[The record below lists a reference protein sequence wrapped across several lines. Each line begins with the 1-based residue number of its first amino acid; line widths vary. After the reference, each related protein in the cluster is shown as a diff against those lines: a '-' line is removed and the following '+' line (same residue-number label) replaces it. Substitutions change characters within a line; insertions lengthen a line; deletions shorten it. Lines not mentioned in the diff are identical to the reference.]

1 MTEPLAVPGAANS
14 AAGET
19 PARPVDLRARRVPAE
34 ELRWRC
40 RPEVFDFTT
49 TEEIPPLG
57 EIVGQSRA
65 LRAIRMGLGIPSRGY
80 NLFVTGV
87 PGSGRTTAVTWMLR
101 EFAREREVPP
111 DIAYVHNFR
120 DPGAPHALVLPA
132 GQGNR
137 LRRDM
142 EELMGYLRRLVPLVL
157 EGKGHA
163 DRRKGRFDQYRSRD
177 RELTRGFEE
186 QVKSG
191 GFQLVAVQEGGL
203 AHPELVPVIEGQPV
217 PLEELDGLP
226 EKLAAGQADEIRARH
241 ARLSELLVDVLR
253 ERSRLLREAQE
264 DLRRIDEEAVHPVVQ
279 IAVEEIRER
288 YSGEGVSGWLDEV
301 RESLLAELDT
311 FRRPAEERE
320 EAAER
325 DGVPGGA
332 AGGRDPYRL
341 YRVNV
346 VVDNSRQQGAPV
358 IVENHPNFTNL
369 FGAVERPLGRSEV
382 APDEFASIRAGSLLR
397 ARGGYLVIDAHDLMA
412 DPAVWPALKRTL
424 RSGFA
429 EIQNA
434 EAGYLLTPSGIKPE
448 PVPLNLKVV
457 LIGDLGLYQMLHVH
471 DEDFRRIF
479 KVRAD
484 FDHEMDRS
492 AENLRRY
499 GGFVSKICQ
508 EENLLP
514 FDSSAVAAVAEFGAR
529 LAEHRDKLSV
539 QFSEVAD
546 LVRESSYWAAQAG
559 AKRVDHDYVDQALK
573 ERLYRTGLL
582 EEKAREMVRDGLILI
597 DTGGEAVGQV
607 NGLTVLEFGDILFGR
622 PVRIT
627 AATAMGR
634 SGIINIERESDLSG
648 KTHDKGMLILAGYL
662 RAKYAQDKPLTVSA
676 SICFEQSY
684 SGVDGDSASSAEA
697 YAVLSSLAE
706 LPLAQ
711 GIAVT
716 GSVNQRGEIQAVGGI
731 NEKVESFFDLCLARG
746 LTGSQGVVIPESNRS
761 GLMLR
766 RDLVEAVE
774 AERFHIYAVRTV
786 DEGLEILTGWP
797 AGVMLPP
804 PAEDE
809 EEPGPLY
816 EPGTVNGRVDEK
828 LRALAYDLKFYSEE
842 EAEGGEPPR
851 RRGESEDSEEEE
863 LREGPPPQLA

>member
-1 MTEPLAVPGAANS
+1 MTEHLLVPGVES
-14 AAGET
+14 AAGAAL
-19 PARPVDLRARRVPAE
+19 PARPVDLERRRVPAV

-40 RPEVFDFTT
+40 NPEVFAFTT

-87 PGSGRTTAVTWMLR
+87 PGSGRTTAVTWLLR

-120 DPGAPHALVLPA
+120 DPGSPHALVLPP

-137 LRRDM
+137 LRRDVD
-142 EELMGYLRRLVPLVL
+142 ELMGYLRRLVPLVL

-163 DRRKGRFDQYRSRD
+163 DRRKARLDQHRARD
-177 RELTRGFEE
+177 RELSRGFEE
-186 QVKSG
+186 QVKAG

-203 AHPELVPVIEGQPV
+203 PHPELVAVVDGQPV
-217 PLEELDGLP
+217 SLDELDGVA
-226 EKLAAGQADEIRARH
+226 EKLSAGQADELRARH
-241 ARLSELLVDVLR
+241 ARLSELLLDVMR
-253 ERSRLLREAQE
+253 ERGRGVREAQE

-288 YSGEGVSGWLDEV
+288 YAGEAVSAWLDEV
-301 RESLLAELDT
+301 RESLLSELDI

-325 DGVPGGA
+325 DGAPAGA
-332 AGGRDPYRL
+332 AAGRDPYRL

-358 IVENHPNFTNL
+358 IVENHPTFTNL
-369 FGAVERPLGRSEV
+369 FGAVERPLGRSEA

-397 ARGGYLVIDAHDLMA
+397 ARGGYLVIDAHDLMS
-412 DPAVWPALKRTL
+412 DPAVWPAVKRTL
-424 RSGFA
+424 RSGFL

-448 PVPLNLKVV
+448 PVPLDLKVV
-457 LIGDLGLYQMLHVH
+457 LIGDLGLYQMLHIH

-484 FDHEMDRS
+484 FDHEMERS
-492 AENLRRY
+492 TENLRRY

-508 EENLLP
+508 EESLLP

-546 LVRESSYWAAQAG
+546 LVRESSYWAAQSG
-559 AKRVDHDYVDQALK
+559 GRRVDHDFVEQALR

-582 EEKAREMVRDGLILI
+582 EEKAREMVREGLILI
-597 DTGGEAVGQV
+597 DTEGEAIGQV

-627 AATAMGR
+627 ATTAMGR

-706 LPLAQ
+706 LPAAQ

-746 LTGSQGVVIPESNRS
+746 LNGRQGVIIPEVNRS
-761 GLMLR
+761 SLMLR
-766 RDLVEAVE
+766 KDLVEAVE
-774 AERFHIYAVRTV
+774 RGQFHIYAIRTV
-786 DEGLEILTGWP
+786 DEGLEVLTGWP

-804 PAEDE
+804 PAEEE

-828 LRALAYDLKFYSEE
+828 LRALAYELKFYSEE
-842 EAEGGEPPR
+842 DEGVAEPPR
-851 RRGESEDSEEEE
+851 RRTEDEDSPDE
-863 LREGPPPQLA
+863 PPGRD